1 MLKVLNYNQEKQRFE
16 LIETGYETIDDAID
30 AADDCLYSNTNH
42 ILFDDK
48 LSTTEE
54 IVSELYE
61 QMKEKELKKIDE
73 AVEKLTQMKY
83 AVCVFSKDKGENNG

>member
-16 LIETGYETIDDAID
+16 LIETNYETIDDAID
-30 AADDCLYSNTNH
+30 AADDWLYSNTNH

-48 LSTTEE
+48 LSTIEE
-54 IVSELYE
+54 IVSELYG
-61 QMKEKELKKIDE
+61 QMKEKEMKKIDE

-83 AVCVFSKDKGENNG
+83 ATCVFSKDKGDKQ

>member
-1 MLKVLNYNQEKQRFE
+1 MLKVLNYNHDKQRFE
-16 LIETGYETIDDAID
+16 LIETNYETIDDAID
-30 AADDCLYSNTNH
+30 AADDWLYSNTNH

-83 AVCVFSKDKGENNG
+83 AARVFSKDKGEK

>member
-1 MLKVLNYNQEKQRFE
+1 MLKVLNYNHEKQRFE
-16 LIETGYETIDDAID
+16 LIETNYETIDDAID
-30 AADDCLYSNTNH
+30 TADDWLYSNTNH

-54 IVSELYE
+54 IVSELHE

-83 AVCVFSKDKGENNG
+83 AACVFSKDKGDKQ

>member
-16 LIETGYETIDDAID
+16 LIETNYETIDDAID
-30 AADDCLYSNTNH
+30 AADDWLYSNTNH

-54 IVSELYE
+54 IVAELHE
-61 QMKEKELKKIDE
+61 QMKEKEMKKIDE

-83 AVCVFSKDKGENNG
+83 AACVFSKDKGDNQ

>member
-30 AADDCLYSNTNH
+30 AADGWLYSNTNH

-54 IVSELYE
+54 IVSELHE

-83 AVCVFSKDKGENNG
+83 AACVFSKDKGDKQ